1 MRFDGMIALVT
12 GAGSGIGRALAV
24 ELACNGAQLLLV
36 GRREAAL
43 EETRAL
49 LPAPSRGV
57 VLTADLTDPA
67 AIAALVERVGGQGR
81 LDLLVNNAGMVAS
94 GKLAAA
100 DAASRRRM
108 VETNLI
114 APMALTL
121 ALLPLL
127 RAAPSPRIV
136 NVGSMFGDIA
146 FPYFAAYSATKFGL
160 RGWSEALRREL
171 ASSGVAVTY
180 AAPRG
185 TRTPAAEGFAD
196 LARAF
201 EMALDPPE
209 TVARQIVDGI
219 RRGARDIYPRGP
231 ERLFLLLQR
240 LVPGLIDGALI
251 KQTAKAIAR
260 LPALALLLLLG
271 AAPALAQ
278 EPASDAAP
286 DAAAPAKPVAPV
298 KVQLDPDK
306 GWYVSGKGG
315 PSFAQ
320 LSGIAATGGG
330 TVNGDHSQNIIGAF
344 GMAAGY
350 EWSYR
355 YHVPLR
361 TELEFMNRTEVTYN
375 ASPSMLGGPSG
386 GLASTVQ
393 NVTTMAKAYWHFPVG
408 SENWWPFVSGGLGWS
423 HNNVKSQYTP
433 ASGSPQSNT
442 HASDDLAWSAGV
454 GATFKL
460 GPQVMNDVEIRYV
473 DLGKADWGLPAARN
487 IAANGIGDFS
497 ATEVSFAIRVMF

>member
-1 MRFDGMIALVT
+1 MTLNGKIALVT

-24 ELACNGAQLLLV
+24 ELARNGAQVLLV
-36 GRREAAL
+36 GRRQGNL

-49 LPAPSRGV
+49 LPDLSQGT
-57 VLTADLTDPA
+57 VLAADITDPT
-67 AIAALVERVGGQGR
+67 ALARLVGGIGR
-81 LDLLVNNAGMVAS
+81 LDLLINNAGMVAS
-94 GKLAAA
+94 GKLALE
-100 DAASRRRM
+100 DAASRRHM
-108 VETNLI
+108 IETNLI
-114 APMALTL
+114 APMELTL

-127 RAAPSPRIV
+127 RAAKPSRIV

-171 ASSGVAVTY
+171 APDGVGVTY

-185 TRTPAAEGFAD
+185 TRTPAAEGFAA
-196 LARAF
+196 LAQAF
-201 EMALDPPE
+201 EMTLDPPE
-209 TVARQIVDGI
+209 KVARQIIDAI

-231 ERLFLLLQR
+231 ERLFVLLQR
-240 LVPGLIDGALI
+240 LFPGQIDKALI
-251 KQTAKAIAR
+251 KQTAKAVAR
-260 LPALALLLLLG
+260 LPALVVALMLG

-278 EPASDAAP
+278 DP
-286 DAAAPAKPVAPV
+286 AAAPA

-320 LSGIAATGGG
+320 LSGISATNGGA
-330 TVNGDHSQNIIGAF
+330 VNSDHGQNIVGAF

-375 ASPSMLGGPSG
+375 SSPLLLGGGSG
-386 GLASTVQ
+386 ALASTVQ
-393 NVTTMAKAYWHFPVG
+393 NITTMAKAYWHFPVG
-408 SENWWPFVSGGLGWS
+408 SENWWPFLSGGLGWS
-423 HNNVKSQYTP
+423 HNTAKSQFTP
-433 ASGSPQSNT
+433 SSGSPLRNT
-442 HASDDLAWSAGV
+442 HASDDLAWSVGT

-473 DLGKADWGLPAARN
+473 DLGKADWGLPGGQNVATK
-487 IAANGIGDFS
+487 GIGDFS